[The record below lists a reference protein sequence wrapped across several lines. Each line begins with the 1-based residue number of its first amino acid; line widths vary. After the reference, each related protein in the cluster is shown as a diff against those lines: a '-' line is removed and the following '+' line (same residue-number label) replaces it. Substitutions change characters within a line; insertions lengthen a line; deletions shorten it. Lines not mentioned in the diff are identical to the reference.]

1 MERKPLNRSDIS
13 RPFMFC
19 LKALGFLVCALV
31 LITLIAVFR
40 P

>member
-1 MERKPLNRSDIS
+1 MERKPLNRSDIG

-19 LKALGFLVCALV
+19 LKVLGYIVAGYCLVALYQMVK
-31 LITLIAVFR
+31 

>member
-1 MERKPLNRSDIS
+1 MERKPLNRSDIG

-19 LKALGFLVCALV
+19 LKGFGYIVAGYCLVAFYQW
-31 LITLIAVFR
+31 IA